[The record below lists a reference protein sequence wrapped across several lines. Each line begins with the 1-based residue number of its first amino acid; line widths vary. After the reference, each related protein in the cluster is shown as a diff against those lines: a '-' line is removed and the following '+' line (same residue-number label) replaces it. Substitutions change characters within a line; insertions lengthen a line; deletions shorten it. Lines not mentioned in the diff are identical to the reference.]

1 MTISTRIIGGY
12 AVVFFMFL
20 LVVSGAIFAL
30 NLQHKKYG
38 QFIDTRAALADG
50 ASDLRIAV
58 SSQLQHYHGM
68 FLFSDL
74 QQHYIRDWSRIHNF
88 LAARWRR
95 CKAPFPNGNSPN
107 LTKSAR
113 CSPNSN
119 GMCKLPSAS
128 CNAEKPLK
136 QLEIIKQASAQNM
149 AGTKQAE
156 IAAQSMQEI
165 GVRLK
170 RLVER

>member
-12 AVVFFMFL
+12 TVVFFIFL

-30 NLQHKKYG
+30 NLQHKQYG

-74 QQHYIRDWSRIHNF
+74 QQHYIRELEQDSQLFSGALEKMQGAVSKREF
-88 LAARWRR
+88 
-95 CKAPFPNGNSPN
+95 
-107 LTKSAR
+107 
-113 CSPNSN
+113 
-119 GMCKLPSAS
+119 
-128 CNAEKPLK
+128 AEL
-136 QLEIIKQASAQNM
+136 N
-149 AGTKQAE
+149 
-156 IAAQSMQEI
+156 EI
-165 GVRLK
+165 GAMQSELERDVQTAIG
-170 RLVER
+170 LVQRGKTAEAIGNHQAGQCTEYGRYQTGRNRRTEHARDWCATEAAG